1 MPHKIKIHKGLN
13 IPLLGKAEKK
23 IVQGSLQNGLFALKP
38 TDFPNLTPKSSL
50 KEGDKVKAGEVVF
63 FDKNKP
69 ELKFTSP
76 VSGTLKSIVRGERRK
91 ILEFVIE
98 SDQLND
104 SIQFNTGDLKALSRE
119 QVKEFLLASGIWPY
133 LRQRPFNI
141 IANATDTPKAIF
153 ISGFDSSPLAP
164 DYDYILNG
172 QETDFQKGIDVL
184 AKLTDG
190 KIHVTVNDQFPIS
203 KFWTSIKGIELNSI
217 SGPHP
222 AGNIGTQIH
231 HIDPL
236 NKGEVIWHINP
247 QDLLIIG
254 RLFNKGIYDASKIIA
269 LAGSEVLKPSYYKT
283 IAGACVDI
291 LLKDNI
297 TEGNHRFISGNPLT
311 GTQIGRN
318 DFLGFYHH
326 QITVIPDGDYYEFFG
341 WALPGLNKF
350 SFSHSYFSWLM
361 PKKEFKI
368 DTNIKGGKRALMIT
382 GNFEKVFPMDIYPM
396 QLLKAMIIEDIDLM
410 EKLGI
415 YEVVEEDFAL
425 CEFIDTSKTDMQ
437 AIVRKSLDLIVKE
450 MN

>member
-13 IPLLGKAEKK
+13 IPLKGKAEK
-23 IVQGSLQNGLFALKP
+23 ILNQGQHQSSLFALKP

-98 SDQLND
+98 SNNSQEYV
-104 SIQFNTGDLKALSRE
+104 QFNPGNLSGLSRE
-119 QVKEFLLASGIWPY
+119 QVKELLQNSGIWPY

-141 IANATDTPKAIF
+141 IANASDTPKAIF
-153 ISGFDSSPLAP
+153 ISGFDSSPIAP

-172 QETDFQKGIDVL
+172 QETDFQKGIDAL
-184 AKLTDG
+184 AKLTEG
-190 KIHVTVNDQFPIS
+190 KIHVTVNGQFPIS
-203 KFWTSIKGIELNSI
+203 KFWTSIKGIELNTI

-254 RLFNKGIYDASKIIA
+254 RLFNKGVYDATKIIA
-269 LAGSEVLKPSYYKT
+269 IAGSEVLKPSYYKI
-283 IAGACVDI
+283 IAGTSIDAI
-291 LLKDNI
+291 LKDNV
-297 TEGNHRFISGNPLT
+297 TPGSNRFISGNPLT
-311 GTQIGRN
+311 GTEIGKN

-326 QITVIPDGDYYEFFG
+326 QISVIPDGNHYEFLG
-341 WALPGLNKF
+341 WALPGLDKF
-350 SFSHSYFSWLM
+350 SFSRSYFSWLM
-361 PKKEFKI
+361 PTKEFKI

-437 AIVRKSLDLIVKE
+437 TIVRKSLDLIVKE